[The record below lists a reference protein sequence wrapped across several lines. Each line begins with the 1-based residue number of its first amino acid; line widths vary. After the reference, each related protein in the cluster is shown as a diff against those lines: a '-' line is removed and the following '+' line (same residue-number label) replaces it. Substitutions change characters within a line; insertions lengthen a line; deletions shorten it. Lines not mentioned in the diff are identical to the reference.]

1 VRATAAFLSFAAV
14 APGHHRE
21 YNAWH
26 QLDHRPENLVLDGVL
41 AGERWVR
48 TPGCA
53 ALYPVADPVL
63 AETHYVNSYWF
74 KGPVAEAL
82 AEWRE
87 LAEQSFQQ
95 GRRPDVR
102 IASRPM
108 MGTFA
113 PVSGYAARHAGV
125 SPLAL
130 LHRPARGVVLSI
142 HRLTEPRAAHTE
154 SWLGAREEQM
164 RRRVETP
171 GVAGA
176 WSLSS
181 VSTTIDPG
189 WQPTPGSMTFD
200 PAGRLRAPARRA
212 DLPRRGPAGGRGAPR
227 RPRAGAAAARPG
239 RVRGGV
245 RQPATADHAMGVG
258 LVRARLVRE
267 ESAPMSTEGTF
278 DVVVVGAGF
287 AGLYAAHRAQ
297 HAGLSVQGFEAGAD
311 VGGTWY
317 WNRYPGARC
326 DVESVDYS
334 FSFDDDL
341 QQEWTWSERFATQ
354 PEILD

>member
-1 VRATAAFLSFAAV
+1 MRATAAFLSFAAV
-14 APGHHRE
+14 AAGRHRE

-48 TPGCA
+48 TPECA

-63 AETHYVNSYWF
+63 AQTHYVNSYWF
-74 KGPVAEAL
+74 SGPVAAAL
-82 AEWRE
+82 AEWQA

-102 IASRPM
+102 IATRPM

-113 PVSGYAARHAGV
+113 PVSGCAARRARV

-142 HRLTEPRAAHTE
+142 HRLAQPRAAHTE
-154 SWLGAREEQM
+154 SWLGAREEQL

-200 PAGRLRAPARRA
+200 PSPAGSGHLRAELTFLDEDPLAVVERL
-212 DLPRRGPAGGRGAPR
+212 DGLE
-227 RPRAGAAAARPG
+227 PG
-239 RVRGGV
+239 RE
-245 RQPATADHAMGVG
+245 QPDPAVC
-258 LVRARLVRE
+258 E
-267 ESAPMSTEGTF
+267 EAFVSLLLPITPWEWDWFG
-278 DVVVVGAGF
+278 
-287 AGLYAAHRAQ
+287 
-297 HAGLSVQGFEAGAD
+297 
-311 VGGTWY
+311 
-317 WNRYPGARC
+317 PGPGP
-326 DVESVDYS
+326 DS
-334 FSFDDDL
+334 
-341 QQEWTWSERFATQ
+341 
-354 PEILD
+354 